1 LAQGSFISKKPDAAN
16 YVKARTL
23 TVPQLGKYLKYMDA
37 NQASGE
43 DGAIEFLLNEEKI
56 WSNWVTPEAAKR
68 IKKAL

>member
-1 LAQGSFISKKPDAAN
+1 
-16 YVKARTL
+16 
-23 TVPQLGKYLKYMDA
+23 LGKYLKYMDA